1 MSHEDT
7 VIEPASGITL
17 ICGANNI
24 GKSVISIALYFLS
37 AAKKYRSKVGKD
49 WMIRHG
55 QKQATVTVELE
66 DDDYEDIKSGKL
78 NFQTFFDKNFKD
90 RAGYDNIG
98 WLETNAGETDVE
110 RGEVGTFHAEEFF
123 V

>member
-1 MSHEDT
+1 MIKKIRIENLMSHEDT

-37 AAKKYRSKVGKD
+37 AAKKYQSKVGKD

-55 QKQATVTVELE
+55 QKQATVTAPRRWIIKAVE
-66 DDDYEDIKSGKL
+66 S
-78 NFQTFFDKNFKD
+78 
-90 RAGYDNIG
+90 R
-98 WLETNAGETDVE
+98 
-110 RGEVGTFHAEEFF
+110 
-123 V
+123 